1 MGRTQNVCTEHT
13 YPPDG
18 DTSLSVLLSPSEF
31 ERRAVVLGSGLQ
43 GLVI

>member
-1 MGRTQNVCTEHT
+1 MGCSQNACTEHT

-18 DTSLSVLLSPSEF
+18 NTSLSVLLSPSEF